1 MILLDLA
8 PFWMD
13 LALSFGQFLIITAAV
28 VGIILIADKLI
39 RKAISKNKEE

>member
-1 MILLDLA
+1 MILLDLV

-13 LALSFGQFLIITAAV
+13 IAISAGQFLIVTAAV